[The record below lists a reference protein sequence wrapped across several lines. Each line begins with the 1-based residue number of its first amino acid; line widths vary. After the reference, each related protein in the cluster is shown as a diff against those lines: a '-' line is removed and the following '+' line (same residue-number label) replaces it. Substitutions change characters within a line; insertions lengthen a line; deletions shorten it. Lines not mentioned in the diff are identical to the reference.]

1 MAPFAVED
9 DQAPKTTDVEQHTD
23 HDRLEDVDGRKN
35 DDGDPRRHQR
45 EPVEAHEDE
54 TMSDGASQVAAYEV
68 LEMDVSVESV
78 ADRETTVELDVVTD
92 LGDGSVFELDYVVE
106 ETMTEGR
113 RTLVCRQLISGL
125 LQLNLINRNPKS
137 LRAKMQAIAP

>member
-9 DQAPKTTDVEQHTD
+9 DQAPETTDVEQHTD
-23 HDRLEDVDGRKN
+23 HDRLEDIDGRKK
-35 DDGDPRRHQR
+35 DDDDPRQHPR
-45 EPVEAHEDE
+45 ETLETHEDE
-54 TMSDGASQVAAYEV
+54 TLSDGASQVAAYEV
-68 LEMDVSVESV
+68 LEMDVNVEAV

-106 ETMTEGR
+106 ETITEGR

-125 LQLNLINRNPKS
+125 LQLMLSTGTR
-137 LRAKMQAIAP
+137 RV